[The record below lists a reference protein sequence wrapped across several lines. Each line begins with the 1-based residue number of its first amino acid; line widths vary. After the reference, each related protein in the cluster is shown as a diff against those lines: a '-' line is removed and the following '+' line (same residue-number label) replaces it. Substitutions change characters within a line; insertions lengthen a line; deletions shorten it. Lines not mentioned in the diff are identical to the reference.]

1 MDYSKAGMFSS
12 NSAQDTH
19 VISRAVF
26 DFIAAYIYIY
36 ITGLWCFAYLETSRR
51 TDHQINYDVYV
62 FISCLFIYLLLV
74 ILKEVSILK
83 QILLLISSLFFL
95 SFVYIF
101 RLLYLKIASIQ
112 NFARDRLP
120 FSRQVSLMLGLL
132 HFRLQTRWLYSGIS
146 LRVDETKPRTTPQET
161 SRLLLE
167 LEQFASP
174 RSQ

>member
-1 MDYSKAGMFSS
+1 M
-12 NSAQDTH
+12 
-19 VISRAVF
+19 
-26 DFIAAYIYIY
+26 
-36 ITGLWCFAYLETSRR
+36 
-51 TDHQINYDVYV
+51 
-62 FISCLFIYLLLV
+62 